1 MIKKSI
7 LPTLF
12 AALLF
17 AGLSSCGNETSG
29 DNSGD
34 SASANDTMP
43 EKNVSLFYAQVPSP
57 GEMFAFMKQ
66 VGKAG
71 ISSTLLNST
80 DNEKKYETKKAR
92 ALNMGVYSADLLYCC
107 TFPAEL
113 SNKVA
118 QYFGTTVR
126 MSESLQVTTVINPE
140 DKKRINANV
149 GNADSLVAISNDLYL
164 ASFENLDANQRGADL
179 SLMLAGGWIEG
190 LYLMSNMVKNFDADK
205 VLADRIADQK
215 PALDN
220 LVEYMT
226 GHEDNADVKAA
237 LDQLRTLKT
246 QFDGLQSTQEDG
258 GLSTNKSGKRV
269 LGGGTKTSMTKEQF
283 ESIKTKIAEI
293 RTTFI
298 SAE

>member
-1 MIKKSI
+1 
-7 LPTLF
+7 
-12 AALLF
+12 
-17 AGLSSCGNETSG
+17 
-29 DNSGD
+29 
-34 SASANDTMP
+34 
-43 EKNVSLFYAQVPSP
+43 
-57 GEMFAFMKQ
+57 MFAFMKQ